1 MREFKFR
8 LILEGKI
15 VGYEKHS
22 LAYHNGK
29 KQIIAMHS
37 PDNEEWW
44 NTVHDP
50 TKWIQHDD
58 KEQYIGRKDKNSEAI
73 CEGDKIRLNFLKK
86 SRTGIMKY
94 ADKWATFYIATENQ
108 YGAGIAL
115 TEIHSWYYS
124 TEETEETECEIIGT
138 IHD

>member
-1 MREFKFR
+1 MRKIKFR

-15 VGYEKHS
+15 VGYEKHG

-37 PDNEEWW
+37 SDNEEWW

-58 KEQYIGRKDKNSEAI
+58 KEMDEWISIEDELPPKDGKNFIIA
-73 CEGDKIRLNFLKK
+73 NFRNIPNWQAVAWWHPVYK
-86 SRTGIMKY
+86 SFMYTGGNSLLAHHQTHWMPLP
-94 ADKWATFYIATENQ
+94 EP
-108 YGAGIAL
+108 
-115 TEIHSWYYS
+115 
-124 TEETEETECEIIGT
+124 
-138 IHD
+138 HD